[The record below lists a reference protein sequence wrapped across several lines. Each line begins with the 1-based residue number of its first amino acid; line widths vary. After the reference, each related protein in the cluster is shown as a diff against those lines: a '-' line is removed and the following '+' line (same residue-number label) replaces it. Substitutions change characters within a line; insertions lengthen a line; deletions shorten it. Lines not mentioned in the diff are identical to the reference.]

1 MNSPTE
7 NKLSQSSLNVMLT
20 LFTVKSLID
29 GFRYSIFTLNISKWI
44 IANELIIN
52 AALIKNCR
60 RVAQIFAVGSQ
71 FRSDAYNQQTQN
83 KYLKVPNSRKK

>member
-1 MNSPTE
+1 MTIRKIRIHQPNTFKKIKTTLLYERDLNSPTE

-44 IANELIIN
+44 IAYELCSIDKE
-52 AALIKNCR
+52 L
-60 RVAQIFAVGSQ
+60 
-71 FRSDAYNQQTQN
+71 
-83 KYLKVPNSRKK
+83 L